1 MLREL
6 WERIKNVCSH
16 KTLKRTAFIIV
27 LVARFTC
34 GRVLRVL
41 SLVKTEKLD

>member
-6 WERIKNVCSH
+6 WERIKKCLFSQ
-16 KTLKRTAFIIV
+16 TLKSTAFIIV